1 MKKYSTILLVFIC
14 LFSHHF
20 SLHAQYS
27 CSTAVPITNGYSSGL
42 ITTPGANGTQD
53 WVSSADATCGSASNS
68 AFTASDVYMFSYT
81 TPSSSGGAFYFT
93 INYNDAVDG
102 EHAIGVWTGCSGGTL
117 SNCKASTYRFD
128 DVAGVCVQNLSAN
141 TTYYIGVGKQYGPKY
156 LKFTVSSFIVES
168 SLTIP
173 SDECSTASVLNLS
186 RNFSGST
193 RCSYTASATSPS
205 VCGMSVENDS
215 WMRFIAS
222 SSSVEI
228 DYSVNS
234 CSMNYGVQLAVFSG
248 SCSSSTLISGS
259 CVNYASNN
267 STGRWSFS
275 GLTVGASY
283 YIRTDGYAG
292 DLCSYAFRPVSGVV
306 LPVELLSF
314 NAKKQHASS
323 TQLLWE
329 TASEFNND
337 YFEIQKSEDALNFY
351 SIGRIKGA
359 GNRNDKTSY
368 RFNDDSE
375 NKSNTS
381 YYRLKQTDFNGVS
394 AYSDIISVE
403 NSLLNQL
410 EVFPNPSTSGVFE
423 LKGSTLDQIN
433 QITVLDVLGKQLLSI
448 TTIEADLIDLS
459 MFNAGIYYLQ
469 IKTAENIILK
479 KIIINKS

>member
-1 MKKYSTILLVFIC
+1 LT
-14 LFSHHF
+14 
-20 SLHAQYS
+20 
-27 CSTAVPITNGYSSGL
+27 
-42 ITTPGANGTQD
+42 
-53 WVSSADATCGSASNS
+53 
-68 AFTASDVYMFSYT
+68 
-81 TPSSSGGAFYFT
+81 
-93 INYNDAVDG
+93 
-102 EHAIGVWTGCSGGTL
+102 
-117 SNCKASTYRFD
+117 
-128 DVAGVCVQNLSAN
+128 AN

-156 LKFTVSSFIVES
+156 LKFTVSSFIIES

-173 SDECSTASVLNLS
+173 TDECSTASVINLT
-186 RNFSGST
+186 RNFNGST
-193 RCSYTASATSPS
+193 RCSYTASASSPS
-205 VCGMSVENDS
+205 VCGISIDNDS

-228 DYSVNS
+228 DYEVSN
-234 CSMNYGVQLAVFSG
+234 CSMNYGVQLSVFSG

-314 NAKKQHASS
+314 NANKQNASS

-337 YFEIQKSEDALNFY
+337 FFEIEKSDDALNFY

-359 GNRNDKTSY
+359 GNRNDKTTY
-368 RFNDDSE
+368 TFIDDTES
-375 NKSNTS
+375 KSTTS
-381 YYRLKQTDFNGVS
+381 YYRLKQIDYNGVF
-394 AYSDIISVE
+394 AYSYIVNID

-410 EVFPNPSTSGVFE
+410 EIFPNPSTNGVFE
-423 LKGSTLDQIN
+423 IKGIANEHIN
-433 QITVLDVLGKQLLSI
+433 QIIVVDVLGKMVFSELNFLSS
-448 TTIEADLIDLS
+448 TIDLS
-459 MFNAGIYYLQ
+459 LLNSGIYYLQ
-469 IKTAENIILK
+469 INTAESTILK
-479 KIIINKS
+479 KIIINK

>member
-1 MKKYSTILLVFIC
+1 MKKYSTIFLVFIC
-14 LFSHHF
+14 LFSHH
-20 SLHAQYS
+20 LILNAQYS
-27 CSTAVPITNGYSSGL
+27 CSTAVPISNGYSSGL
-42 ITTPGANGTQD
+42 IITPGNNGAQD

-68 AFTASDVYMFSYT
+68 AFTTSDVYMFSYT
-81 TPSSSGGAFYFT
+81 TPSTSGGAFYFT

-117 SNCKASTYRFD
+117 SSCRASTYRFD
-128 DVAGVCVQNLSAN
+128 DVAGVCVQNLTAN

-173 SDECSTASVLNLS
+173 TDECSTASVINLT
-186 RNFSGST
+186 RNFNGST
-193 RCSYTASATSPS
+193 RCSYTASASSPS
-205 VCGMSVENDS
+205 VCGISIDNDS

-228 DYSVNS
+228 DYEVSN
-234 CSMNYGVQLAVFSG
+234 CSMNYGVQLSVFSG
-248 SCSSSTLISGS
+248 SCSSSILIPGS

-314 NAKKQHASS
+314 NAKKQNASS

-337 YFEIQKSEDALNFY
+337 FFEIEKSDDALNFY

-359 GNRNDKTSY
+359 GNRNDKTTY
-368 RFNDDSE
+368 TFIDDTES
-375 NKSNTS
+375 KSTTS
-381 YYRLKQTDFNGVS
+381 YYRLKQIDYNGVF
-394 AYSDIISVE
+394 AYSYIVNID

-410 EVFPNPSTSGVFE
+410 EIFPNPSTNGVFE
-423 LKGSTLDQIN
+423 IKGIANEHIN
-433 QITVLDVLGKQLLSI
+433 QIIVVDVLGKMVFSELNFLSS
-448 TTIEADLIDLS
+448 TIDLS
-459 MFNAGIYYLQ
+459 LLNSGIYYLQ
-469 IKTAENIILK
+469 INTAESTILK
-479 KIIINKS
+479 KIIINK